1 MFVDTDYYDNGLLR
15 KLIPNFPPRIEIGFA
30 YQSDIDAFDDAM
42 DDWENAD
49 TNDPADFE
57 SEMYDFE
64 AWMPE
69 ARGYWDTGYPP
80 CVQIFSV
87 DGESYDYFN
96 YEEFVIGG
104 RCLNPSF
111 TRSTWLR
118 EVIDALSD
126 EVLRWDWTEKD
137 LYYPCDEEISTH
149 TVVEDGASDAF
160 EAPIEMLLFKHNFL
174 DWYEEWVKQGR
185 PVRTLDYKYST
196 LSPIIGEMEYER
208 R

>member
-80 CVQIFSV
+80 CILIARA
-87 DGESYDYFN
+87 DERDNDEFN
-96 YEEFVIGG
+96 FEEYYIGYE
-104 RCLNPSF
+104 CPNSKYS
-111 TRSTWLR
+111 RSKWLR
-118 EVIDALSD
+118 EIIDTLSD
-126 EVLRWDWTEKD
+126 EVLKWDWTSD
-137 LYYPCDEEISTH
+137 GLYYGSDCDGEPN
-149 TVVEDGASDAF
+149 AF
-160 EAPIEMLLFKHNFL
+160 AAPVEMLLFKHHFL

-185 PVRTLDYKYST
+185 PVRALDYEYST
-196 LSPIIGEMEYER
+196 VSPIIGELEYEK
-208 R
+208 